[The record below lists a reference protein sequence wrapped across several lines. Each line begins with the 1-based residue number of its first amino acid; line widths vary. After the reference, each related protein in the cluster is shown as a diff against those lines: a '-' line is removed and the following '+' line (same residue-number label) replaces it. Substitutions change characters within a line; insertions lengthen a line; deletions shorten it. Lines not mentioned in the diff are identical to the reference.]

1 MGFLNTLFGD
11 RALTRAEFEAAL
23 KSHSEIKLVNLA
35 DGGYVA
41 KGKYDDDIRAKDT
54 NIKTLSDT
62 ISERDKTLGELKKQ
76 LENAGTDAQL
86 LKDLQGKIATLET
99 QAATDKQNY
108 ETALKKEKYT
118 SACKDFASG
127 LKFKSKADKEHFIN
141 SMIAKDMEM
150 DNGRIIG
157 ATDYLESYKAD
168 YADSFA
174 TDEPSP
180 KEPPAPPIDRRKP
193 QPPAPRISLTER
205 MKMANA
211 KK

>member
-1 MGFLNTLFGD
+1 MEFLTTLFGGNQ
-11 RALTRAEFEAAL
+11 LTQAEFEAAL
-23 KSHSEIKLVNLA
+23 RSHPEIKLANLA
-35 DGGYVA
+35 DGNYVA
-41 KGKYDDDIRAKDT
+41 KSKYVDDLRAKDA
-54 NIKTLSDT
+54 NIKTLTDT
-62 ISERDKTLGELKKQ
+62 ISERDKTLGELKTQ
-76 LENAGTDAQL
+76 LANAGTDAQQ
-86 LKDLQGKIATLET
+86 LKDLQDKIAAIET

-108 ETALKKEKYT
+108 ETALKKEKYK
-118 SACKDFASG
+118 SACKDFAND
-127 LKFKSKADKEHFIN
+127 LKFKSRADKEHFIN
-141 SMIAKDMEM
+141 SMIAKDMEL
-150 DNGRIIG
+150 DNGKIIG

-174 TDEPSP
+174 TDEEPP